1 VAWIFVIWGVAVVSF
16 DSSPE
21 AKVWLSVNR
30 SATALAMAFLLRFF
44 FMEVIGRL
52 SFLREQTDHL
62 IRERRIMLDFM
73 TQMGPQP
80 GSADFEETFDLPT
93 IMKRALSF
101 VSREVHASAGA
112 VFLRR
117 EGDPETLSAVAVE
130 GFYPPSGEVRADRLA
145 LRQQFLQDLVLAEV
159 IREGQGLVGEV
170 ARTGRAILQEEAPA
184 DAARPKVPV
193 DYLRVQSA
201 LILPL
206 RAAGEVTGVLS
217 LINKRVGDEVRPFTS
232 YDQSLAEVIAEQ
244 AAIVLNN
251 ARVHRLLTEQ
261 ELVEHEMRIAQD
273 VHANLL
279 PARSPDVSGYDLG
292 ALSRAAR
299 RVGGDYFDF
308 IWIDPTHLLLV
319 IADVSGK
326 GVPGAIT
333 MAMVKS
339 ALKALVRPQGDSAL
353 SASRLLCDL
362 NDFVY
367 RDTRRDAFVSMSV
380 GILDVPNRTL
390 SVARAGHEPIVVLA
404 GGNGRCDLVA
414 PDGIALGLDNGTIFR
429 RTIREEVLQLAPGD
443 IVALY
448 TDGIT
453 EAMNREREM
462 FSFERFLATLRESRG
477 YDAQH
482 LVAAVDNRVA
492 EFIGD
497 VPPHDDLT
505 LVLLRVLD
513 EEPSKGGDDVAQI

>member
-1 VAWIFVIWGVAVVSF
+1 
-16 DSSPE
+16 
-21 AKVWLSVNR
+21 
-30 SATALAMAFLLRFF
+30 
-44 FMEVIGRL
+44 
-52 SFLREQTDHL
+52 
-62 IRERRIMLDFM
+62 
-73 TQMGPQP
+73 
-80 GSADFEETFDLPT
+80 
-93 IMKRALSF
+93 
-101 VSREVHASAGA
+101 
-112 VFLRR
+112 
-117 EGDPETLSAVAVE
+117 
-130 GFYPPSGEVRADRLA
+130 
-145 LRQQFLQDLVLAEV
+145 
-159 IREGQGLVGEV
+159 
-170 ARTGRAILQEEAPA
+170 
-184 DAARPKVPV
+184 
-193 DYLRVQSA
+193 
-201 LILPL
+201 
-206 RAAGEVTGVLS
+206 
-217 LINKRVGDEVRPFTS
+217 
-232 YDQSLAEVIAEQ
+232 
-244 AAIVLNN
+244 
-251 ARVHRLLTEQ
+251 
-261 ELVEHEMRIAQD
+261 
-273 VHANLL
+273 
-279 PARSPDVSGYDLG
+279 
-292 ALSRAAR
+292 
-299 RVGGDYFDF
+299 
-308 IWIDPTHLLLV
+308 
-319 IADVSGK
+319 
-326 GVPGAIT
+326 
-333 MAMVKS
+333 
-339 ALKALVRPQGDSAL
+339 VRPQGDSAL